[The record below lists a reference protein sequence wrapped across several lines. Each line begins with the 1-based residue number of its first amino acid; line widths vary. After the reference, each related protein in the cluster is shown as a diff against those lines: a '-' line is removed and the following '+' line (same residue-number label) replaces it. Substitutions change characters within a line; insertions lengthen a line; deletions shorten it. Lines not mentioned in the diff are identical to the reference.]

1 MRGVPGDPIF
11 VPECNVSGGL
21 SGLAALCV
29 LQSHRKGHSETTAG
43 CRACGHFS
51 LFLLATLKRLAHVYF
66 LGVANR
72 TFSSASGPPPPRSPR
87 HTEQG
92 PLGEAQVEVGGPGL
106 VGVPGALSAWRAGK
120 HLWARHA
127 RTSCRLSRHWGQVT
141 SRALWTDSGPDRTK
155 ASQERRWKG
164 VRGRAAGR
172 ARGAGRVSAVCGVGG
187 QGAQGAPGAEARQG
201 SGPGTRS
208 PRQHPPPTHSHA
220 ATLSLGSPPVVL
232 ARPLSESLDLG
243 GLDVV

>member
-66 LGVANR
+66 LGLANR
-72 TFSSASGPPPPRSPR
+72 TFSSGSGPPPPRSPR

-106 VGVPGALSAWRAGK
+106 VGVPGALLAWRAGK

-141 SRALWTDSGPDRTK
+141 SRAPWTDSGPDRTK

-164 VRGRAAGR
+164 VRGRAGR
-172 ARGAGRVSAVCGVGG
+172 AG
-187 QGAQGAPGAEARQG
+187 
-201 SGPGTRS
+201 S
-208 PRQHPPPTHSHA
+208 PRSRDQTGVRPWHPRAPPAPLPTHSHA
-220 ATLSLGSPPVVL
+220 ATLSVGSPPVVL
-232 ARPLSESLDLG
+232 QRPLSESLDLG
-243 GLDVV
+243 GLDIV